1 MKVLKQPAQL
11 VPFSEMTRHFAG
23 VQTLPSLSTKS
34 GKGPFPHFF
43 FTEGRGR
50 LYTSYTTLKLDNCLK
65 PEQKKFRWLADKTYI
80 GEFLT
85 WSSSSFSSIT
95 GFCCI
100 GCTVGMATWA
110 LWFGYWCHVEAATSA
125 TGSMILEKNIKQAE
139 IYDNALMRKW
149 YKITVYNKQSRIH
162 NEIQQNYPG
171 G

>member
-11 VPFSEMTRHFAG
+11 VPFSEMTRHFAC

-50 LYTSYTTLKLDNCLK
+50 LYASYTTLKLDNCLK
-65 PEQKKFRWLADKTYI
+65 PEQKKISVTGRQNIYRRVSYLKFEFFFINNWLLLYRLHCRHGNLSAMI
-80 GEFLT
+80 RILVPC
-85 WSSSSFSSIT
+85 WSGDLSDREYDS
-95 GFCCI
+95 
-100 GCTVGMATWA
+100 W
-110 LWFGYWCHVEAATSA
+110 
-125 TGSMILEKNIKQAE
+125 KNIKQAE

-149 YKITVYNKQSRIH
+149 YKITVYNKPSRIH